1 MFSKINE
8 YLSPIIIFLSTVAVI
23 SFNLLATWLPLN
35 NQYTNVISD
44 KYATAFTPQGYVFS
58 IWGLIYI
65 LLALFS
71 FWAFIKYKYHKAF
84 IDDLV
89 ILHVLATIFNIFWL
103 ITWHY
108 EQIRASMVPMVLLLG
123 VLIYSYKLVVQYE
136 IKGIKKMLF
145 SVYLA
150 WISVATIAQVAITLN
165 SIPWDGFGI
174 SPSIW
179 TSLLIVV
186 ATGLGY
192 YMLTTYKDR
201 AFYLVITWAAI
212 GIWFNNPEDLYIFA
226 IVFLNI
232 MLFLTR
238 SFALYVRKPAINV
251 NN

>member
-23 SFNLLATWLPLN
+23 SFNLLATLLPLN

-44 KYATAFTPQGYVFS
+44 KYATSFTPQGYVFS

-71 FWAFIKYKYHKAF
+71 FWAFIKYKYHKTF

-108 EQIRASMVPMVLLLG
+108 EQIRLSMIPMLLLLG
-123 VLIYSYKLVVQYE
+123 VLIYAYKLATQHG
-136 IKGIKKMLF
+136 IGGIKKLLF
-145 SVYLA
+145 SVYLG
-150 WISVATIAQVAITLN
+150 WISVATMANAAIALN
-165 SIPWDGFGI
+165 STSWDRFGF
-174 SPSIW
+174 SPAMW
-179 TSLLIVV
+179 TAALLII
-186 ATGLGY
+186 ATGLGFY
-192 YMLTTYKDR
+192 LLTSYKDK

-226 IVFLNI
+226 IVFINI
-232 MLFLTR
+232 MLFLLR
-238 SFALYVRKPAINV
+238 SFSLYVRKPAINV